1 MSIYITNTYALEE
14 TAIASRAQRIVK
26 EEAKKLGI
34 KEIRIPY
41 VDYGSEDRNNMSKK
55 IDGVLTGVFPGDT
68 VIYQSPTWNDPNF
81 DIFFMNKLLGI
92 GNLNIIIFIHDIRP
106 MMFLTEQI
114 NMPSYIELFNVAN
127 YLIVPSKNMAQYLG
141 EKGVTTPMVTQYLWD
156 SNKEMVFQEVPK
168 LKKQINFIGSDAKFM
183 ISRNFPINSDVTLD
197 LYGRKNDEMVRAENI
212 NYHGFFN
219 EYNLLHELHK
229 GGFGL
234 VWTEDMYWREYM
246 KYNASFKTSTYLRAG
261 IPLIVHESISCRKMI
276 EDNHWGIIVNSLAE
290 AVEKVK
296 AMTVEEYNSYV
307 EAIQGIKYPLEHGYF
322 TKKVLVDSVYK
333 LFVH

>member
-1 MSIYITNTYALEE
+1 MSIYITNTYVLGG
-14 TAIASRAQRIVK
+14 IASKAQNLVT

-34 KEIRIPY
+34 EEIRIPY
-41 VDYGSEDRNNMSKK
+41 IDYESEDRNNMSNK
-55 IDGVLTGVFPGDT
+55 IDGILTGITSGDT
-68 VIYQSPTWNDPNF
+68 IIYQSPTWNDPNF

-246 KYNASFKTSTYLRAG
+246 KYNTSFKTSTYLRAG

-307 EAIQGIKYPLEHGYF
+307 KAIQEVKYSLENGYF

-333 LFVH
+333 LFVQ

>member
-1 MSIYITNTYALEE
+1 MSIYITNTYVLGG
-14 TAIASRAQRIVK
+14 IASKAQNLVT

-34 KEIRIPY
+34 EEIRIPY
-41 VDYGSEDRNNMSKK
+41 IDYESEDRNNMSNK
-55 IDGVLTGVFPGDT
+55 IDGILTGITSGDT
-68 VIYQSPTWNDPNF
+68 IIYQSPTWNDPNF

-141 EKGVTTPMVTQYLWD
+141 EKGVTTPMVTQYLCD

-197 LYGRKNDEMVRAENI
+197 LYGRKNNEMVRAENI

-246 KYNASFKTSTYLRAG
+246 KYNTSFKTSTYLRAG

-307 EAIQGIKYPLEHGYF
+307 KAIQEVKYSLENGYF

-333 LFVH
+333 LFVQ

>member
-1 MSIYITNTYALEE
+1 MSIYITNTYVLGG
-14 TAIASRAQRIVK
+14 IASKAQNLVT

-34 KEIRIPY
+34 EEIRIPY
-41 VDYGSEDRNNMSKK
+41 IDYESEDRNNMSNK
-55 IDGVLTGVFPGDT
+55 IDGILTGITSGDT
-68 VIYQSPTWNDPNF
+68 IIYQSSTWNDPNF

-197 LYGRKNDEMVRAENI
+197 LYGRKNNEMVRAENI

-246 KYNASFKTSTYLRAG
+246 KYNTSFKTSTYLRAG

-307 EAIQGIKYPLEHGYF
+307 KAIQEVKYSLENGYF

-333 LFVH
+333 LFVQ

>member
-14 TAIASRAQRIVK
+14 TAIASRAQRLVK

-212 NYHGFFN
+212 NYHSFFN

-234 VWTEDMYWREYM
+234 VWTEDMYCREYM
-246 KYNASFKTSTYLRAG
+246 KYNTSFKTSTYLRAG

-276 EDNHWGIIVNSLAE
+276 EDNHLGIIVNSLTE
-290 AVEKVK
+290 AVEKVR

-307 EAIQGIKYPLEHGYF
+307 DAIREVKYSLDNGYF

-333 LFVH
+333 LFIH

>member
-1 MSIYITNTYALEE
+1 MSIYITNTYALGG
-14 TAIASRAQRIVK
+14 IASKAQNLVT

-34 KEIRIPY
+34 EEIRIPY
-41 VDYGSEDRNNMSKK
+41 IDYESEDRNNMSNK
-55 IDGVLTGVFPGDT
+55 IDGILTGITSGDT
-68 VIYQSPTWNDPNF
+68 IIYQSPTWNDPNF
-81 DIFFMNKLLGI
+81 DIFFMNKLLEI

-246 KYNASFKTSTYLRAG
+246 KYNTSFKTSTYLRAG
-261 IPLIVHESISCRKMI
+261 IPLIVHESISCRKMV

-290 AVEKVK
+290 AVEKVR

-307 EAIQGIKYPLEHGYF
+307 KAIQEVKYSLENGYF

>member
-1 MSIYITNTYALEE
+1 MSIYITNTYVLGG
-14 TAIASRAQRIVK
+14 IASKAQNLVT

-34 KEIRIPY
+34 EEIRIPY
-41 VDYGSEDRNNMSKK
+41 IDYESEDRNNMSNK
-55 IDGVLTGVFPGDT
+55 IDGILTGITSGDT
-68 VIYQSPTWNDPNF
+68 IIYQSPTWNDPNF

-168 LKKQINFIGSDAKFM
+168 LKKQINFIDSDAKFM

-197 LYGRKNDEMVRAENI
+197 LYGRKNNEMVRAENI

-246 KYNASFKTSTYLRAG
+246 KYNTSFKTSTYLRAG

-276 EDNHWGIIVNSLAE
+276 EDNYWGIIVNSLAE

-307 EAIQGIKYPLEHGYF
+307 KAIQEVKYSLENGYF

-333 LFVH
+333 LFVQ

>member
-1 MSIYITNTYALEE
+1 MSIYITNTYVLGG
-14 TAIASRAQRIVK
+14 IASKAQNLVT

-34 KEIRIPY
+34 EEIRIPY
-41 VDYGSEDRNNMSKK
+41 IDYESEDRNNMSNK
-55 IDGVLTGVFPGDT
+55 IDGILTGITSGDT
-68 VIYQSPTWNDPNF
+68 IIYQSPTWNDPNF

-127 YLIVPSKNMAQYLG
+127 YLIVPSKNMVQYLG
-141 EKGVTTPMVTQYLWD
+141 EKGVTTPMVTQYLLD

-246 KYNASFKTSTYLRAG
+246 KYNTSFKTSTYLRAG

-307 EAIQGIKYPLEHGYF
+307 KAIQEVKYSLENGYF

-333 LFVH
+333 LFVQ

>member
-1 MSIYITNTYALEE
+1 MSIYITNTYALGG
-14 TAIASRAQRIVK
+14 IASKAQNLVT

-34 KEIRIPY
+34 EEIRIPY
-41 VDYGSEDRNNMSKK
+41 IDYESEDRNNMSNK
-55 IDGVLTGVFPGDT
+55 IDGILTGITSGDT
-68 VIYQSPTWNDPNF
+68 IIYQSPTWNDPNF
-81 DIFFMNKLLGI
+81 DIFFMNKLLEI

-114 NMPSYIELFNVAN
+114 NMPSYIELFNIAN

-246 KYNASFKTSTYLRAG
+246 KYNTSFKTSTYLRAG
-261 IPLIVHESISCRKMI
+261 IPLIVHESISCRKMV

-290 AVEKVK
+290 AVEKVR

-307 EAIQGIKYPLEHGYF
+307 KAIQEVKYSLENGYF

>member
-1 MSIYITNTYALEE
+1 MSIYITNTYVLGG
-14 TAIASRAQRIVK
+14 IASKAQNLVT

-34 KEIRIPY
+34 EEIRIPY
-41 VDYGSEDRNNMSKK
+41 IDYESEDRNNMSNK
-55 IDGVLTGVFPGDT
+55 IDGILTGITSGDT
-68 VIYQSPTWNDPNF
+68 IIYQSPTWNDPNF

-92 GNLNIIIFIHDIRP
+92 GILNIIIFIHDIRP

-141 EKGVTTPMVTQYLWD
+141 EKGVTTPMVTRYLWD

-246 KYNASFKTSTYLRAG
+246 KYNTSFKTSTYLRAG

-307 EAIQGIKYPLEHGYF
+307 KAIQEVKYSLENGYF

-333 LFVH
+333 LFVQ

>member
-1 MSIYITNTYALEE
+1 MSIYITNTYVLGG
-14 TAIASRAQRIVK
+14 IASKAQNLVT

-34 KEIRIPY
+34 EEIRIPY
-41 VDYGSEDRNNMSKK
+41 IDYESEDRNNMSNK
-55 IDGVLTGVFPGDT
+55 IDGILTGITSGDT
-68 VIYQSPTWNDPNF
+68 IIYQSPTWNDPNF

-92 GNLNIIIFIHDIRP
+92 GILNIIIFIHDIRP

-246 KYNASFKTSTYLRAG
+246 KYNTSFKTSTYLRAG

-307 EAIQGIKYPLEHGYF
+307 KAIQEVKYSLENGYF

-333 LFVH
+333 LFVQ

>member
-1 MSIYITNTYALEE
+1 MSIYITNTYVLGG
-14 TAIASRAQRIVK
+14 IASKAQNLVT

-34 KEIRIPY
+34 EEIRIPY
-41 VDYGSEDRNNMSKK
+41 IDYESEDRNNMSNK
-55 IDGVLTGVFPGDT
+55 IDGILTGITSGDT
-68 VIYQSPTWNDPNF
+68 IIYQSPTWNDPNF

-168 LKKQINFIGSDAKFM
+168 LKKQINFIDSDAKFM

-246 KYNASFKTSTYLRAG
+246 KYNTSFKTSTYLRAG

-307 EAIQGIKYPLEHGYF
+307 KAIQEVKYSLENGYF

-333 LFVH
+333 LFVQ

>member
-212 NYHGFFN
+212 NYHGFFD
-219 EYNLLHELHK
+219 EYNLLHELHR

-246 KYNASFKTSTYLRAG
+246 RYNTSFKISTYLRAG

-307 EAIQGIKYPLEHGYF
+307 KAIQEVKYSLENGYF

-333 LFVH
+333 LFVQ

>member
-1 MSIYITNTYALEE
+1 MT
-14 TAIASRAQRIVK
+14 

-34 KEIRIPY
+34 EEIRIPY
-41 VDYGSEDRNNMSKK
+41 IDYESEDRNNMSNK
-55 IDGVLTGVFPGDT
+55 IDGILTGITSGDT
-68 VIYQSPTWNDPNF
+68 IIYQSPTWNDPNF

-197 LYGRKNDEMVRAENI
+197 LYGRKNNEMVRAENI

-246 KYNASFKTSTYLRAG
+246 KYNTSFKTSTYLRAG

-307 EAIQGIKYPLEHGYF
+307 KAIQEVKYSLENGYF

-333 LFVH
+333 LFVQ

>member
-1 MSIYITNTYALEE
+1 MSIYITNTYALGG
-14 TAIASRAQRIVK
+14 IASKAQNLVT

-34 KEIRIPY
+34 EEIRIPY
-41 VDYGSEDRNNMSKK
+41 IDYESEDRNNMSNK
-55 IDGVLTGVFPGDT
+55 IDGILTGITSGDT
-68 VIYQSPTWNDPNF
+68 IIYQSPTWNDPNF
-81 DIFFMNKLLGI
+81 DIFFMNKLLEI

-246 KYNASFKTSTYLRAG
+246 KYNTSFKTSTYLRAG

-290 AVEKVK
+290 AVEKVR

-307 EAIQGIKYPLEHGYF
+307 KAIQEVKYSLENGYF

>member
-1 MSIYITNTYALEE
+1 MSIYITNTYVLGG
-14 TAIASRAQRIVK
+14 IASKAQNLVT

-34 KEIRIPY
+34 EEIRIPY
-41 VDYGSEDRNNMSKK
+41 IDYESEDRNNMSNK
-55 IDGVLTGVFPGDT
+55 IDGILTGITSGDT
-68 VIYQSPTWNDPNF
+68 IIYQSPTWNDPNF

-197 LYGRKNDEMVRAENI
+197 LYGRKNNEMVRAENI

-246 KYNASFKTSTYLRAG
+246 KYNTSFKTSTYLRAG

-276 EDNHWGIIVNSLAE
+276 EDTHWGLIVNSLAE

-307 EAIQGIKYPLEHGYF
+307 KAIQEVKYSLENGYF

-333 LFVH
+333 LFVQ

>member
-1 MSIYITNTYALEE
+1 MSIYITNTYVLGG
-14 TAIASRAQRIVK
+14 IASKAQNLVT

-34 KEIRIPY
+34 EEIRIPY
-41 VDYGSEDRNNMSKK
+41 IDYESEDRNNMSNK
-55 IDGVLTGVFPGDT
+55 IDGILTGITSGDT
-68 VIYQSPTWNDPNF
+68 IIYQSPTWNDPNF

-106 MMFLTEQI
+106 MIFLTEQI

-197 LYGRKNDEMVRAENI
+197 LYGRKNNEMVRAENI

-246 KYNASFKTSTYLRAG
+246 KYNTSFKTSTYLRAG

-307 EAIQGIKYPLEHGYF
+307 KAIQEVKYSLENGYF

-333 LFVH
+333 LFVQ

>member
-1 MSIYITNTYALEE
+1 MSIYITNTYVLGG
-14 TAIASRAQRIVK
+14 IASKAQNLVT

-34 KEIRIPY
+34 EEIRIPY
-41 VDYGSEDRNNMSKK
+41 IDYESEDRNNMSNK
-55 IDGVLTGVFPGDT
+55 IDGILTGITSGDT
-68 VIYQSPTWNDPNF
+68 IIYQSPTWNDPNF

-92 GNLNIIIFIHDIRP
+92 GILNIIIFIHDIRP

-212 NYHGFFN
+212 NYHVFFN

-246 KYNASFKTSTYLRAG
+246 KYNTSFKTSTYLRAG

-307 EAIQGIKYPLEHGYF
+307 KAIQEVKYSLENGYF

-333 LFVH
+333 LFVQ

>member
-1 MSIYITNTYALEE
+1 MSIYITNTYVLGG
-14 TAIASRAQRIVK
+14 IASKAQNLVT

-34 KEIRIPY
+34 EEIRIPY
-41 VDYGSEDRNNMSKK
+41 IDYESEDRNNMSNK
-55 IDGVLTGVFPGDT
+55 IDGILTGITSGDT
-68 VIYQSPTWNDPNF
+68 IIYQSPTWNDPNF

-168 LKKQINFIGSDAKFM
+168 LKKQINFIDSDAKFM

-197 LYGRKNDEMVRAENI
+197 LYGRKNNEMVRAENI

-246 KYNASFKTSTYLRAG
+246 KYNTSFKTSTYLRAG

-307 EAIQGIKYPLEHGYF
+307 KAIQEVKYSLENGYF

-333 LFVH
+333 LFVQ

>member
-1 MSIYITNTYALEE
+1 MSIYITNTYVLGG
-14 TAIASRAQRIVK
+14 IASKAQNLVT

-34 KEIRIPY
+34 EEIRIPY
-41 VDYGSEDRNNMSKK
+41 IDYESEDRNNMSNK
-55 IDGVLTGVFPGDT
+55 IDGILTGITSGDT
-68 VIYQSPTWNDPNF
+68 IIYQSPTWNDPNF

-197 LYGRKNDEMVRAENI
+197 LYGRKNNEMVRAENI

-246 KYNASFKTSTYLRAG
+246 KYNTSFKTSTYLRAG

-307 EAIQGIKYPLEHGYF
+307 KAIQEVKYSLENGYF

-333 LFVH
+333 LFVQ

>member
-1 MSIYITNTYALEE
+1 
-14 TAIASRAQRIVK
+14 
-26 EEAKKLGI
+26 
-34 KEIRIPY
+34 
-41 VDYGSEDRNNMSKK
+41 
-55 IDGVLTGVFPGDT
+55 
-68 VIYQSPTWNDPNF
+68 
-81 DIFFMNKLLGI
+81 
-92 GNLNIIIFIHDIRP
+92 
-106 MMFLTEQI
+106 MMFPTEQI

-197 LYGRKNDEMVRAENI
+197 LYGRKNDEMVKAENI
-212 NYHGFFN
+212 NYHGFLD

-246 KYNASFKTSTYLRAG
+246 RYNTSFKTSTYLRAG

>member
-1 MSIYITNTYALEE
+1 MSIYITNTYVLVG
-14 TAIASRAQRIVK
+14 IASKAQNLVT

-34 KEIRIPY
+34 EEIRIPY
-41 VDYGSEDRNNMSKK
+41 IDYESEDRNNMSNK
-55 IDGVLTGVFPGDT
+55 IDGILTGITSGDT
-68 VIYQSPTWNDPNF
+68 IIYQSPTWNDPNF

-212 NYHGFFN
+212 NYHVFFN

-246 KYNASFKTSTYLRAG
+246 KYNTSFKTSTYLRAG

-307 EAIQGIKYPLEHGYF
+307 KAIQEVKYSLENGYF

-333 LFVH
+333 LFVQ

>member
-1 MSIYITNTYALEE
+1 
-14 TAIASRAQRIVK
+14 
-26 EEAKKLGI
+26 
-34 KEIRIPY
+34 
-41 VDYGSEDRNNMSKK
+41 
-55 IDGVLTGVFPGDT
+55 
-68 VIYQSPTWNDPNF
+68 
-81 DIFFMNKLLGI
+81 MNKLLGI

-212 NYHGFFN
+212 NYHVFFN

-246 KYNASFKTSTYLRAG
+246 KYNTSFKTSTYLRAG

-307 EAIQGIKYPLEHGYF
+307 KAIQEVKYSLENGYF

-333 LFVH
+333 LFVQ